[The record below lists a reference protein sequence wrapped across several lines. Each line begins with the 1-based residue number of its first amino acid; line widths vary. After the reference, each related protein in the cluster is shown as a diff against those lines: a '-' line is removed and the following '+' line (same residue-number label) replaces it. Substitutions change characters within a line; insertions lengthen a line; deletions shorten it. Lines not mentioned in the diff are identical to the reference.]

1 MARALPDHLGKR
13 EIILPARYRVISDS
27 SEGESEFETRRGT
40 RRSSRLKGESAPVRM
55 PTKGKPGNK
64 KSKAKT
70 KNNKNDGWITDET
83 NKLNT
88 DDEDEFVEVYDKIKH
103 NKAHIHFVAD
113 NCAQLFSI
121 IFSLLS
127 HEQLTT
133 IANKIK
139 GNEENDH
146 VWVHS
151 IVGRALEGC
160 KKPENKKSENTQVV
174 GNSIAAPPTTAV
186 GATPAA
192 AAAAAAP
199 AAAGVGRNSVTNN
212 QDKYLD
218 QIVRERVKETLE
230 ETQKK
235 RNIIISGMIEGNR
248 YSDGRPY
255 NDMESVSIML
265 DVMGLGH
272 LESEVLK
279 SPTRLGPKRW
289 DGKFRPLKVEL
300 KSEWAAQQI
309 LDRKYDL
316 PYYDD
321 YYYVFI
327 NKDLSREERNAEIAA
342 RKNRSNR
349 QIVNAAMGAG
359 RRQPGQNSHQENV
372 NTRRATVQDRSVRSK
387 NINSYSNSNSS
398 NTNRQVG
405 RDDNV
410 RQTKPG
416 DNAVE
421 VTAVTYQNTP
431 ATSTADVLTA
441 QTPDDGDGGEPNRVL
456 SPDEALACIGISEN
470 RAISIA
476 PKGQLVKEGT
486 TDKTLGQAA
495 ATAQT
500 TPIKHKE
507 SQPGLLARQWQLFA
521 SPFIGGATAKARNSL
536 GCSTKYDGEGGKNVQ
551 VGGESTVLATALPGE
566 GINSGN
572 NGEGDKCQVQISSE
586 STAVA
591 TALPEG
597 SPNSGNEKMGVKTNK
612 T

>member
-1 MARALPDHLGKR
+1 MIRVKGNLSLKLGARHADHLDSRGR
-13 EIILPARYRVISDS
+13 TRQLGCQLRGSQEI
-27 SEGESEFETRRGT
+27 
-40 RRSSRLKGESAPVRM
+40 
-55 PTKGKPGNK
+55 K

-127 HEQLTT
+127 HEQLAN

-139 GNEENDH
+139 GNEESDH
-146 VWVHS
+146 IWMHS

-160 KKPENKKSENTQVV
+160 KKPENKKSENMQEV
-174 GNSIAAPPTTAV
+174 GNSIAAPPTATA

-309 LDRKYDL
+309 LDRKYGL
-316 PYYDD
+316 SYHDD
-321 YYYVFI
+321 YMYVFI
-327 NKDLSREERNAEIAA
+327 NKDLSKDEQNAEIAA
-342 RKNRSNR
+342 RK
-349 QIVNAAMGAG
+349 
-359 RRQPGQNSHQENV
+359 
-372 NTRRATVQDRSVRSK
+372 K
-387 NINSYSNSNSS
+387 
-398 NTNRQVG
+398 
-405 RDDNV
+405 
-410 RQTKPG
+410 
-416 DNAVE
+416 
-421 VTAVTYQNTP
+421 
-431 ATSTADVLTA
+431 
-441 QTPDDGDGGEPNRVL
+441 
-456 SPDEALACIGISEN
+456 
-470 RAISIA
+470 
-476 PKGQLVKEGT
+476 
-486 TDKTLGQAA
+486 
-495 ATAQT
+495 
-500 TPIKHKE
+500 
-507 SQPGLLARQWQLFA
+507 
-521 SPFIGGATAKARNSL
+521 
-536 GCSTKYDGEGGKNVQ
+536 
-551 VGGESTVLATALPGE
+551 
-566 GINSGN
+566 
-572 NGEGDKCQVQISSE
+572 
-586 STAVA
+586 
-591 TALPEG
+591 
-597 SPNSGNEKMGVKTNK
+597 NK
-612 T
+612 TINL